1 MTKLALFILLTAA
14 LIMTFNVNEFK
25 VIKMKNEIVLVEN

>member
-14 LIMTFNVNEFK
+14 LIMTFSVNEFK